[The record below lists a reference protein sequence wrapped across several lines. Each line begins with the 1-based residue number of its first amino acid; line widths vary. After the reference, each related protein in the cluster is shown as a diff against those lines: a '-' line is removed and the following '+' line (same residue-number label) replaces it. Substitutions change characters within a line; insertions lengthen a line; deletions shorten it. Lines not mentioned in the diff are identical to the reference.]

1 VIRVLSTESL
11 HTLRNFCA
19 QHSIIAAAYLFG
31 SCSTGRDRQKSDIDI
46 ALLVKNPVDPMKR
59 VEMETALSNLLGRDV
74 DLIIF
79 DQVSS
84 LLQHQILKYGRLIYE
99 ADPTE
104 RVRQEVFARRAYLDS
119 AFLYR
124 KLNRNVHH
132 GRQ

>member
-1 VIRVLSTESL
+1 MLSTESL
-11 HTLRNFCA
+11 NTLRNFCA

-31 SCSTGRDRQKSDIDI
+31 SCSTGRDRQKSDIDL
-46 ALLVKNPVDPMKR
+46 AFMVRQQLGSMER

-99 ADPTE
+99 ADPSE

-124 KLNRNVHH
+124 KLNRNPLH